1 MYVQDVT
8 TLEDSKEFAWW
19 ITKLV
24 TQQLLFHINLP
35 NFEHLKIAIKIH
47 IEKLAN
53 FKTVYLFLTLDAQT
67 FLMTD

>member
-8 TLEDSKEFAWW
+8 TLEESKEFARW

-35 NFEHLKIAIKIH
+35 NFEHFTIAIKIH

-53 FKTVYLFLTLDAQT
+53 FNTVYLFLTLDAQT
-67 FLMTD
+67 FLITD